1 MVMREEF
8 RQYKHM
14 RKEMDVLQEELERME
29 VLTDTVKGSSTEWPY
44 TEHTMRV
51 QGRHANEEVRVKKQ
65 LEALAKRC
73 RRVEDAVKRAPNSSI
88 RCVLTLR
95 YLRGM
100 KWRQVADVMDEDSED
115 SVRKMAEGY
124 FKECEN
130 LSGFSGF
137 SGNSEMDVL

>member
-1 MVMREEF
+1 MREEF

-14 RKEMDVLQEELERME
+14 RKEMELLQEELERME
-29 VLTDTVKGSSTEWPY
+29 TISDTVKGSSPEWPY

-51 QGRHANEEVRVKKQ
+51 QGRHAGAEERVRQKVR
-65 LEALAKRC
+65 ELARRC
-73 RRVEDAVKRAPNSSI
+73 ERVERAIDKAPNSAV
-88 RCVLTLR
+88 RCVLTMR

-100 KWRQVADVMDEDSED
+100 KWAQVAEAMDEDSED

-124 FKECEN
+124 FKECEI